1 MEARRA
7 HNQLKQSSGNSL
19 CCFTSLWALS
29 ALMDEGTWKVHYFL
43 PVPQILPLVLQPQSP
58 NTTSEILHVKST
70 LNHTFVVALYP
81 VISELA
87 SVRTAA
93 LVKATGTWG
102 NTQLS
107 HSENLVW
114 EWHELTHRF
123 FTEQTACKWN
133 LKKKKKKKLMF
144 AKDPGKSFKKPW
156 WWTVSSQVF
165 GSCII
170 WR

>member
-7 HNQLKQSSGNSL
+7 YNQLKQSSGNSL
-19 CCFTSLWALS
+19 CFFTSLWALS

-43 PVPQILPLVLQPQSP
+43 PLPQLLPFVLWPQ
-58 NTTSEILHVKST
+58 NLTTTSEILHVKST
-70 LNHTFVVALYP
+70 LNHIFLVTLYP
-81 VISELA
+81 VISELT

-114 EWHELTHRF
+114 EWHELIHHF
-123 FTEQTACKWN
+123 FTEETA
-133 LKKKKKKKLMF
+133 LQMEFKKNKKIKVLMV
-144 AKDPGKSFKKPW
+144 AKDPGKSFKKAI
-156 WWTVSSQVF
+156 VVNCF
-165 GSCII
+165 
-170 WR
+170 